1 MFFKTS
7 NYHIISALTLP
18 LLIMAVSSVCSLF
31 LLSFLVVVPPVGSL
45 VDAIIKVFCFPAAG
59 FGGVFCFYFSPFIW
73 DSNCVIPCPLFCQN
87 EQNAAWG
94 SFSAFLIQARNLSSV
109 NQAFWNLHLY
119 FPEDMLISTT
129 ISGLKLNKKQ
139 VCFIYKWCKSNNNK
153 FFTK

>member
-1 MFFKTS
+1 MRLQLC
-7 NYHIISALTLP
+7 NTLP
-18 LLIMAVSSVCSLF
+18 LF
-31 LLSFLVVVPPVGSL
+31 
-45 VDAIIKVFCFPAAG
+45 
-59 FGGVFCFYFSPFIW
+59 W
-73 DSNCVIPCPLFCQN
+73 QN

-109 NQAFWNLHLY
+109 NQEFWNLHLY

-153 FFTK
+153 LFTK